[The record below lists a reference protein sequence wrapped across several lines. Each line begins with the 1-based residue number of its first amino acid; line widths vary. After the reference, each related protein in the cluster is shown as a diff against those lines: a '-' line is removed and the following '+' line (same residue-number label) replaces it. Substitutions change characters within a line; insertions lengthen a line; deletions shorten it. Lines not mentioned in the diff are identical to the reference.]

1 MNGMIRLLFVKME
14 KGVNAMVGLTMCD
27 STTSNWSSGYF
38 YYSDSAATSELPYSD
53 TTVTYIIPYKRK
65 PHFRYNLK
73 GWFNV
78 KLSFYRFYEM
88 GLQKGIQLPK
98 WTLRS
103 KNSFV

>member
-1 MNGMIRLLFVKME
+1 
-14 KGVNAMVGLTMCD
+14 MCD
-27 STTSNWSSGYF
+27 DSTWYSSSYCSSSN
-38 YYSDSAATSELPYSD
+38 ATITECYCEMD
-53 TTVTYIIPYKRK
+53 TTYIIPYKRK

-78 KLSFYRFYEM
+78 KLAFYRYYEL
-88 GLQKGIQLPK
+88 GLLQGIKLPR